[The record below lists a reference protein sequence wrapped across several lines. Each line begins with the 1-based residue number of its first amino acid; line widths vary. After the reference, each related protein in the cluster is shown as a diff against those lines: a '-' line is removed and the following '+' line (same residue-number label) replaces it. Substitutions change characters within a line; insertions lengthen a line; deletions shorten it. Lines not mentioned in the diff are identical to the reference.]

1 MDEQEKKLREEL
13 EKHLDTLRRNLAVVS
28 KEVLKTKY
36 EKPYQELKDNICKA
50 ATAYTRHV
58 ALGGIL
64 IKRLCE

>member
-36 EKPYQELKDNICKA
+36 EKPYQEGCYGLHPSRRPWWYPHQAEI
-50 ATAYTRHV
+50 
-58 ALGGIL
+58 
-64 IKRLCE
+64 

>member
-36 EKPYQELKDNICKA
+36 EKPYQELKDNICKDS
-50 ATAYTRHV
+50 V
-58 ALGGIL
+58 
-64 IKRLCE
+64 